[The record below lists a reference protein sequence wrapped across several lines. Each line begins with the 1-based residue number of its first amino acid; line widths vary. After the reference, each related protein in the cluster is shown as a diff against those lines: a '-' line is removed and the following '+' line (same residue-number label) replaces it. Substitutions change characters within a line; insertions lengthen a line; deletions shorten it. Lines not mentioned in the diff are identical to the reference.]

1 MQKFARTLFL
11 LCLPV
16 LLASCSMNDADSIS
30 EQDAEKVKAFCVNNS
45 SFSEFRWPA
54 VLDFETDYLSNVAI
68 LLEKYPENLELKQ
81 LNLSVQTAIG
91 YVTWLREGEGFRKEG
106 QLSFIEDFEKEFG
119 SSIPPV
125 SVSAV
130 TSSLKQSCEPFSN

>member
-1 MQKFARTLFL
+1 MHKFARTLLL

-16 LLASCSMNDADSIS
+16 LLASCSMDDADSIS
-30 EQDAEKVKAFCVNNS
+30 EQDAEKVKVFCVNNS
-45 SFSEFRWPA
+45 NFSEFQWPT

-68 LLEKYPENLELKQ
+68 LLEKYPEDLELKQ

-91 YVTWLREGEGFRKEG
+91 YVSWLREGEILMLDG

-119 SSIPPV
+119 SSTPPV